1 MSHPRPLTSRRIGLV
16 GNSLTLEISS
26 KAAELKAAGKDVVAF
41 AAGEPDFDA
50 PPHVKAAGI
59 KAINDGKGRYTAAMG
74 LTELRKLVAKK
85 FVANGFPYTVDNVI
99 VSSGAKHAL
108 YNALYAFCDP
118 GDEVLFASP
127 YWNSYPDMVR
137 AVEGVPVAFPTRI
150 EDNYEIDAEA
160 LRRAISPR
168 SRCLII
174 NSPNNPTGAVYS
186 RASMEKVAKVVRDA
200 GLVVICDDIY
210 EHLVYA
216 DAKYVSLLH
225 VAPDLAERVVVI
237 NGLSKS
243 HCMTGWRA
251 GYAGGPK
258 EVIEAMGRFQSQ
270 ATSHASAITQI
281 ASMAAL
287 EDGGLPDP
295 TMIAEYDRRRR
306 LMHARLNAMPGVNCP
321 EPKGAFYALPDIS
334 AHLGKTH
341 NGRLL
346 RSAAD
351 VAALLLGEDLVAT
364 IPGDSFGAPSNLRF
378 AYTCSYANIE
388 KGLDRVGN
396 FFAKL
401 G

>member
-1 MSHPRPLTSRRIGLV
+1 MV

-85 FVANGFPYTVDNVI
+85 LVANGFPYTVDNVI

-150 EDNYEIDAEA
+150 EDGYEIDADA
-160 LRRAISPR
+160 LRRALSPR

-186 RASMEKVAKVVRDA
+186 RASMEKVAQVVRDA

-216 DAKYVSLLH
+216 DAKYISLLH

-258 EVIEAMGRFQSQ
+258 SVIEAMGRFQSQ

-295 TMIAEYDRRRR
+295 KMIAEYDRRRR
-306 LMHARLNAMPGVNCP
+306 LMHARLNAMPGVKCP

-351 VAALLLGEDLVAT
+351 VAALLLEEDLVAT
-364 IPGDSFGAPSNLRF
+364 IPGDSFGAPANLRF
-378 AYTCSYANIE
+378 AYTCSLANIE

-396 FFAKL
+396 FLAKL